1 MSRSQTN
8 EQPVTLMES
17 GTLTMDKAV
26 DSGASSGESRRVE
39 VHRGMTVL
47 TGEGHTAGRLAAV
60 VLNRDQQIVTHC
72 LVMRQRQ
79 LLEYRLVPVELIEQ
93 VGDEEVLLRILEP
106 VMESLPIW
114 HGS

>member
-1 MSRSQTN
+1 MSRPQTN

-17 GTLTMDKAV
+17 GTLATDKMV
-26 DSGASSGESRRVE
+26 DSGASSGESRRAE
-39 VHRGMTVL
+39 VRRGMTVR
-47 TGEGHTAGRLAAV
+47 TREGHTVGRLAAV
-60 VLNRDQQIVTHC
+60 VLNRDQQVVTHF
-72 LVMRQRQ
+72 LVMRERQ

-93 VGDEEVLLRILEP
+93 VADADILLRILEP